1 MTKLETV
8 KSLRQHTGITHLQA
22 VDAVEIFIQ
31 SIKETLKT
39 GKKVSFVGFGT
50 FRVKPKRPHK
60 GRNPRTGESI
70 QVPMK
75 YVVVFKPGREF
86 RQMVNNV

>member
-1 MTKLETV
+1 MTKLEV
-8 KSLRQHTGITHLQA
+8 AKSLRQRTGITHRQA
-22 VDAVEIFIQ
+22 VDAVEIFID
-31 SIKETLKT
+31 SIKDSLKS
-39 GKKVSFVGFGT
+39 GSKVSFVGFGT

-75 YVVVFKPGREF
+75 NVVVFKPGREF
-86 RQMVNNV
+86 RALINTM